1 MRPTPAQ
8 LVRWNEAASSRR
20 CGKLLPARISWTRGH
35 HVIKLSELT
44 KRQKWLWGS
53 GLILALAAVGSI
65 VDPADDSPGA
75 ATSTTAN
82 SAWTPAAPSPS
93 LVQAPSPTQKQTAKT
108 VSAPPVLAAPEKS
121 DLQLAAWADEI
132 DRDARAQ
139 FGVKTWQQ
147 LCSARIVGDNWGCL
161 VMDMDAEQEGSLT
174 VLLSI
179 DENAPGAKRL
189 GESVAHALF
198 KLLGDRPELEWI
210 QAVHA
215 TGGPLATV
223 HRSTALPNE
232 K

>member
-1 MRPTPAQ
+1 M
-8 LVRWNEAASSRR
+8 
-20 CGKLLPARISWTRGH
+20 
-35 HVIKLSELT
+35 IKLSELT

-53 GLILALAAVGSI
+53 GIVLALAAVGSI
-65 VDPADDSPGA
+65 VGPADDSPGA
-75 ATSTTAN
+75 ATSTTVN
-82 SAWTPAAPSPS
+82 PAWTPAAPSPS
-93 LVQAPSPTQKQTAKT
+93 LVEAPSPTQKQPAKT
-108 VSAPPVLAAPEKS
+108 VGTPSAPAVPEKS
-121 DLQLAAWADEI
+121 DLQLAAWADDI

-147 LCSARIVGDNWGCL
+147 LCTARIVGDNWGCL

-174 VLLSI
+174 VLLNI
-179 DENAPGAKRL
+179 DKNAPDAKRF
-189 GESVAHALF
+189 GESAAHALF
-198 KLLGDRPELEWI
+198 KLLGDHPELEWI